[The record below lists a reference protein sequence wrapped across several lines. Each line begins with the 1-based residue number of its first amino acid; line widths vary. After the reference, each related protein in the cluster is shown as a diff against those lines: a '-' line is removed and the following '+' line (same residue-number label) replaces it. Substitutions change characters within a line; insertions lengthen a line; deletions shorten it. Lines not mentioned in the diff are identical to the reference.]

1 MPTDDLLDLMGAD
14 LAAMRRDLL
23 AALVACSAASSRSER
38 VHHRERVADPG
49 AQADHQAPFTVEPA
63 HQRLEGLLIT
73 MRLED
78 PMPVR
83 GR

>member
-38 VHHRERVADPG
+38 VHHRERVEALAG
-49 AQADHQAPFTVEPA
+49 AIRAKQAIFDQLTIAQHVAGAGPTVLSEKD
-63 HQRLEGLLIT
+63 R
-73 MRLED
+73 R
-78 PMPVR
+78 R
-83 GR
+83 